1 VVKLIVSEWRN
12 CSLSQSTNRRQQSC
26 PQTNKRK
33 NHQLRDDKYFDDD
46 EVCLMMMKF
55 AVDLFPRRSELLLND
70 DTRNDSRQTI
80 NLASTILSSIDNCTI
95 LRITHTKINNQQ
107 TGSMAT
113 NHKTIDR
120 ATAILF
126 FPSDDQITNQ
136 LSDND
141 NIVLS

>member
-1 VVKLIVSEWRN
+1 MK
-12 CSLSQSTNRRQQSC
+12 
-26 PQTNKRK
+26 
-33 NHQLRDDKYFDDD
+33 
-46 EVCLMMMKF
+46 KF
-55 AVDLFPRRSELLLND
+55 AVDLFPRRNELLLLND
-70 DTRNDSRQTI
+70 DIRNDSRQTI

-95 LRITHTKINNQQ
+95 LRITHTKSNNQQ

-120 ATAILF
+120 ATTILF
-126 FPSDDQITNQ
+126 FSSDDQITNQ